1 MDITRDTL
9 PDDPEKLKAMIAELL
24 SARTAFEAQVA
35 TLNAANSDMQ
45 SSQTVLKAQLATLQA
60 SNADM
65 QSSQTA
71 LEAQIAVLHAANI
84 DRQAR
89 IDRLQLL
96 LKTIQRATYGRSSE
110 KLDESQYAFAFEEV
124 QTALGEIE
132 VQLDRLEPKNKK
144 KPGGRRPL
152 PAHLERVEEII
163 EPEETICACGAC
175 ARVKIGEDVSER
187 LDVIAPKFR
196 VIVTRRPRYACSA
209 CRENIVQ
216 APAPAHLIEGGMPTE
231 RLLASIAV
239 SKYADGLPLYRQEAI
254 YARENVDLGRNLMAN
269 WMGHVGFH
277 LEPLA
282 ERLFDLIR
290 EGERIFADET
300 TLPVLSPGRGR
311 TKQGY
316 LWTYLRDDRSYG
328 GAGPPIVI
336 YRFEDSRSG
345 GCVMRH
351 LAGWSG
357 LLQCDGY
364 TAYRRLAEPSRPG
377 GPATLSCC
385 WAHLRRE
392 FYKLHIDGSS
402 QTASWSV
409 ALMADLWALEAQI
422 KGQPPQERLH
432 ARRELAKP
440 IVDELFTRWEDELT
454 RISGKSKLAEAIRY
468 GLSRKSEFKRFLDD
482 GRIDIDN
489 NSVERAIRPQTI
501 TRKNALFAGS
511 EAGGQTW
518 ATIASLL
525 ATARLNDVNPTYWLT
540 IILERIAQGWPNKQI
555 DELLPWNFRDS

>member
-9 PDDPEKLKAMIAELL
+9 PDDSEKLKATIAELL
-24 SARTAFEAQVA
+24 SARTAFEAQV
-35 TLNAANSDMQ
+35 
-45 SSQTVLKAQLATLQA
+45 ATLQA

-71 LEAQIAVLHAANI
+71 LEAQIAVIHAANI

-132 VQLDRLEPKNKK
+132 VKLDRLEPKNKK

-163 EPEETICACGAC
+163 EPEETICACGTC
-175 ARVKIGEDVSER
+175 ARVKIGEDISER

-196 VIVTRRPRYACSA
+196 VIVTSRPRYACSA
-209 CRENIVQ
+209 CRDNIVQ
-216 APAPAHLIEGGMPTE
+216 APAPAHLIESGMPTE

-328 GAGPPIVI
+328 GAGPPIVV
-336 YRFEDSRSG
+336 YLRF
-345 GCVMRH
+345 
-351 LAGWSG
+351 
-357 LLQCDGY
+357 
-364 TAYRRLAEPSRPG
+364 
-377 GPATLSCC
+377 
-385 WAHLRRE
+385 
-392 FYKLHIDGSS
+392 
-402 QTASWSV
+402 AS
-409 ALMADLWALEAQI
+409 
-422 KGQPPQERLH
+422 
-432 ARRELAKP
+432 
-440 IVDELFTRWEDELT
+440 
-454 RISGKSKLAEAIRY
+454 
-468 GLSRKSEFKRFLDD
+468 
-482 GRIDIDN
+482 
-489 NSVERAIRPQTI
+489 
-501 TRKNALFAGS
+501 
-511 EAGGQTW
+511 
-518 ATIASLL
+518 
-525 ATARLNDVNPTYWLT
+525 
-540 IILERIAQGWPNKQI
+540 
-555 DELLPWNFRDS
+555 

>member
-1 MDITRDTL
+1 MDLTRDTL

-24 SARTAFEAQVA
+24 SARTAFEAEV
-35 TLNAANSDMQ
+35 
-45 SSQTVLKAQLATLQA
+45 ATLQA
-60 SNADM
+60 
-65 QSSQTA
+65 
-71 LEAQIAVLHAANI
+71 ANL
-84 DRQAR
+84 DKQAR

-132 VQLDRLEPKNKK
+132 VQLDRLEPKNKQ

-163 EPEETICACGAC
+163 EPEETVCACGAC

-196 VIVTRRPRYACSA
+196 VIVTRRPRYACNA

-216 APAPAHLIEGGMPTE
+216 APASAHLIEGGIPTE

-269 WMGHVGFH
+269 WMGHIGFH

-282 ERLFDLIR
+282 QRLFDLIR

-316 LWTYLRDDRSYG
+316 LWTYLRDDRSYAG
-328 GAGPPIVI
+328 TGPPIVV

-357 LLQCDGY
+357 LLPGDGY
-364 TAYRRLAEPSRPG
+364 TAYRKLSEPDRPAGRAAAVHPPADAGNGRQHGRQAVSGADLAVGGLRPVVVAAHARTDFRSAG
-377 GPATLSCC
+377 IDSARCSAVHSCRHAAGAAVRVWRRAAHCGARQPAPV
-385 WAHLRRE
+385 AQRRHGDVRTAVAVRRQDLLE
-392 FYKLHIDGSS
+392 IDGCES
-402 QTASWSV
+402 
-409 ALMADLWALEAQI
+409 
-422 KGQPPQERLH
+422 
-432 ARRELAKP
+432 
-440 IVDELFTRWEDELT
+440 
-454 RISGKSKLAEAIRY
+454 
-468 GLSRKSEFKRFLDD
+468 
-482 GRIDIDN
+482 
-489 NSVERAIRPQTI
+489 
-501 TRKNALFAGS
+501 
-511 EAGGQTW
+511 
-518 ATIASLL
+518 
-525 ATARLNDVNPTYWLT
+525 
-540 IILERIAQGWPNKQI
+540 
-555 DELLPWNFRDS
+555 